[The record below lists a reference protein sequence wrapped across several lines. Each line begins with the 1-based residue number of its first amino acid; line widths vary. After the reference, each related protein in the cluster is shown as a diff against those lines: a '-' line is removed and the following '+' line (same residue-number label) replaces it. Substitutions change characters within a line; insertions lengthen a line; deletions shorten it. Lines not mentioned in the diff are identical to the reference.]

1 MICIINLKKKY
12 YFKINP
18 KGLVKRQLRAII
30 VRCCGS
36 KSCMPSARRGNGRPR
51 GPGGVGGNGGTFGSG
66 GTRGSGGGPSYNNG
80 QPYFGPVAYAAVKGK
95 GMTIACSNCPS
106 NWQNNL
112 DFGHGTGTIP
122 IGCPEC
128 PDDWRDLLGMGPNAR
143 RLPEDQ
149 VTVTAETE
157 DGEEDGGPTTTESE
171 YYEDGEERTTVAAG
185 DP

>member
-1 MICIINLKKKY
+1 
-12 YFKINP
+12 
-18 KGLVKRQLRAII
+18 
-30 VRCCGS
+30 
-36 KSCMPSARRGNGRPR
+36 MPTARRGKGRPR
-51 GPGGVGGNGGTFGSG
+51 GPGGTFGSG
-66 GTRGSGGGPSYNNG
+66 GTGGSIGGSRGGISYNNG

-143 RLPEDQ
+143 RLPQDQ
-149 VTVTAETE
+149 VTVTAETV
-157 DGEEDGGPTTTESE
+157 DDTEDGGSTTTESE
-171 YYEDGEERTTVAAG
+171 YYEDGEETAEAD
-185 DP
+185 DPWKTAIQNYCIAVLKLLFFIWFSHSRDF